1 MTFYRSED
9 SVKVLEGLFQSGKL
23 TQEEKDALSNIVFKY
38 KTLTYGREDNVNDF
52 KARNISDIINDCSL
66 DEAYIAKKLAN
77 EHPTLQQNFM
87 RICRNFI
94 KMMAEKTYYDGRN
107 EASVEMAKKIV
118 ENWEEN
124 EPSLPFV

>member
-9 SVKVLEGLFQSGKL
+9 SVKVLEGLQQSDKL
-23 TQEEKDALSNIVFKY
+23 TREEKDALANVVFKY
-38 KTLTYGREDNVNDF
+38 KTLTYGREDNANDF
-52 KARNISDIINDCSL
+52 KARNISDIINDCLL
-66 DEAYIAKKLAN
+66 DEAYVAKRLAD